1 MPPAALLAVLT
12 VALLWGSAF
21 PLIKV
26 GLSGLSVPHLALA
39 RHLVASL
46 AFVPFL
52 ALTGRRLWPE
62 RRDLPYFLML
72 GVTGIF
78 TYHLSLNAGELRVSA
93 GATSLIIASAPAI
106 TALLAR
112 IITGERLSVLGWAG
126 SLTSFLGVVLIV
138 VGDAR
143 DVAFDPFAGFVLLS
157 AFATSLYFVLQQ
169 RMFSRYAAVEV
180 TAFVTW
186 GGTLPMLAF
195 LPGLPSDLADAGTRA
210 LLATGY
216 IGLFPS
222 AVAYSLFAF
231 AMTRAPVT
239 QVATFL
245 YSVPVFSLLLSWWF
259 LGEVPAGLTVV
270 GGAVA
275 IAGIVVVNRARRAA
289 ARRRPAVPRA

>member
-1 MPPAALLAVLT
+1 MPVSAVLAVLA
-12 VALLWGSAF
+12 VAVLWGSAF

-26 GLSGLSVPHLALA
+26 GLDGLSVFHLTLA
-39 RHLVASL
+39 RHLVASF

-52 ALTGRRLWPE
+52 LLTGRRMWPE
-62 RRDLPYFLML
+62 RRDVGYFLML
-72 GVTGIF
+72 GATGIF
-78 TYHLSLNAGELRVSA
+78 TYHLCLNAGELRVSA
-93 GATSLIIASAPAI
+93 GATSLIIAAAPAI

-112 IITGERLSVLGWAG
+112 LITGEKLPFVAWLG
-126 SLTSFLGVVLIV
+126 SLTSFAGVVLIV
-138 VGDAR
+138 LGDSR
-143 DVAFDPFAGFVLLS
+143 EVAFDPFAGFVLLS
-157 AFATSLYFVLQQ
+157 AIATSTYFVLQQ
-169 RMFSRYAAVEV
+169 RMFRRYAAVEV

-195 LPGLPSDLADAGTRA
+195 LPGLFGDLATAGSEA

-231 AMTRAPVT
+231 ALSRAPVT
-239 QVATFL
+239 QVTTFL
-245 YSVPVFSLLLSWWF
+245 YTVPLFSLLLSWWF
-259 LGEVPAGLTVV
+259 LGEVPSELTVL
-270 GGAVA
+270 GGLVV